1 MVQLKKTIV
10 SIDIPAI
17 EETLEGKLRGGFAA
31 FSMEGARNNDDNT
44 RCENN
49 IECSGNTDCYD
60 NQTCNG
66 NTGCSGNLTTT
77 TTPTKDPTIVLLNPW
92 CSF

>member
-31 FSMEGARNNDDNT
+31 FSMEGARNNDDNK

-49 IECSGNTDCYD
+49 IECSGNTDCYN

-77 TTPTKDPTIVLLNPW
+77 TTPTKNPIIVQINSG
-92 CSF
+92 CSL